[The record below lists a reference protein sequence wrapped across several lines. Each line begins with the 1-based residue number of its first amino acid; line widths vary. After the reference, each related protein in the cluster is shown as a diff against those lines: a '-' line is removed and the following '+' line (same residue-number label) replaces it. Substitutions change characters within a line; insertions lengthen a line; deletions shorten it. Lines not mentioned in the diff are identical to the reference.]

1 MAIDLKAAL
10 ANPANAQKFTNDLA
24 VTLTNVRF
32 SEEQCAEDLIEPPG
46 IRGELADGYGLSSV
60 GGNCPTGRDTTAD
73 LPPGFR
79 TDLCW
84 KFPV

>member
-46 IRGELADGYGLSSV
+46 IRGELADGYGAPRTMSV
-60 GGNCPTGRDTTAD
+60 RGVMATTKAD
-73 LPPGFR
+73 R
-79 TDLCW
+79 
-84 KFPV
+84 